1 MFDSHA
7 HIGETTASA
16 LVCTACAYE
25 YDKLSGFRYKAA
37 GSLPGYGKP
46 DLDAIMKAASEGLC
60 IGEIGLDRRYGCR
73 DEQIATL
80 RDILSIAADCDAFTI
95 FHIIRDYEMALRL
108 IDEYG
113 IKRFMVHSF
122 SSSYEMAR
130 EIIKRGGIISL
141 SPKAERLRSFQ
152 RILTLPF
159 VTETDM
165 KTGKEE
171 LETLEIW
178 NQKLS
183 ILAFA
188 DVGRRSE
195 EMMMEVLR

>member
-80 RDILSIAADCDAFTI
+80 RGILSIAADCDAFTI

-141 SPKAERLRSFQ
+141 SPS
-152 RILTLPF
+152 
-159 VTETDM
+159 V
-165 KTGKEE
+165 
-171 LETLEIW
+171 
-178 NQKLS
+178 
-183 ILAFA
+183 
-188 DVGRRSE
+188 
-195 EMMMEVLR
+195 